1 MPLRAKLLLLAL
13 STLVLPLSGAMLVRQ
28 FEHQLRL
35 TQAQVQLAS
44 AQTLA
49 RAVAARMDA
58 GTSDA
63 SAWFVQPARQG
74 FVLDGYEEEW
84 RAQGFASQQVAPG
97 FSLSMAQARGT
108 LFLHLSVEDVARVR
122 ADAHWPQAAH
132 ADQILL
138 ALHDANG
145 KHLLRLASAAPGP
158 LIASPLTGNEGAPQL
173 RGEWQEDGRGY
184 RVELRFAPGYQ
195 PDALAAAALD
205 FSDPANP
212 PRRLGSETDPHP
224 VQFVPPD
231 LADELAELVGEGV
244 RATLVQSAGFVL
256 ARAGSFPVR
265 PPAQEPGFARRLLH
279 RLVAATPPPPATP
292 DDAAM
297 QLTSPAFS
305 QALRGEPAQA
315 WFALDHGRGLLLST
329 VVPVQREGKLH
340 GALRLE
346 REGEAVL
353 LTGQALSGLLLA
365 SVAAM
370 FAVGLALFAYA
381 GHLAGRI
388 RKLSRA
394 AEAAI
399 AREAR
404 GASGSFVASDAQDEL
419 GALSRSFG
427 RLLDEIGAYADYLRG
442 LAAKLSHEL
451 HTPIAVVRGSLE
463 NLESETLSDS
473 AKTYVGRARD
483 GVERLSAIVRAMSEA
498 SRVERAIAAAEPED
512 FDLRKLIADCAE
524 GYRALISPRELK
536 TMLPPHAISFHG
548 APDLIV
554 QALDKL
560 IDNAKSFCPPNG
572 WVLIG
577 LAPLDDGAQI
587 VVANAGPSLPEAMA
601 DRLFDSLVSL
611 RGTNQRGDGAP
622 HLGFGLSVVRLVAQ
636 RHRGEAAAANLPQG
650 GGVEFRITL
659 RGMERPRPGSR

>member
-1 MPLRAKLLLLAL
+1 MPLRIKLLLLAL

-28 FEHQLRL
+28 FEHQLRQ
-35 TQAQVQLAS
+35 TEAQVQLAS

-49 RAVAARMDA
+49 RAVAHRMGGEGA
-58 GTSDA
+58 GDA
-63 SAWFVQPARQG
+63 SAWFAQAARQG
-74 FVLDGYEEEW
+74 FVLDGYDEEW
-84 RAQGFASQQVAPG
+84 RAQGIVAQQAAPG
-97 FSLSMAQARGT
+97 LSLALAQAGGV
-108 LFLHLSVEDVARVR
+108 LFLHLAMEDVARVR

-138 ALHDANG
+138 ALRDANG
-145 KHLLRLASAAPGP
+145 AHLLRLASAAPGP
-158 LIASPLTGNEGAPQL
+158 LIAAPLAGEGAPHL

-184 RVELRFAPGYQ
+184 RVELRFAPGYR
-195 PDALAAAALD
+195 PDALAVAGLD
-205 FSDPANP
+205 FSDPAAA
-212 PRRLGSETDPHP
+212 PRRLGSETDLHP
-224 VQFVPPD
+224 VQFAPPG
-231 LADELAELVGEGV
+231 LTDELAALIGEGV
-244 RATLVQSAGFVL
+244 RATLVQPAGFVL
-256 ARAGSFPVR
+256 ARAGSFPAR
-265 PPAQEPGFARRLLH
+265 PPAQEPGFGRRLLH
-279 RLVAATPPPPATP
+279 RLIAATPPPQATP
-292 DDAAM
+292 DEAAM
-297 QLTSPAFS
+297 RLQSPEFS

-315 WFALDHGRGLLLST
+315 WYALDHGRGLLLST
-329 VVPVQREGKLH
+329 VVPVQREGVLL

-370 FAVGLALFAYA
+370 FAVGLALFGYA

-388 RKLSRA
+388 RKLSLA

-404 GASGSFVASDAQDEL
+404 GAPGSFAASDAQDEL

-463 NLESETLSDS
+463 NLESERLPDS
-473 AKTYVGRARD
+473 AHTYVARARD

-512 FDLRKLIADCAE
+512 FDLRRLIADCAE
-524 GYRALISPRELK
+524 GYRAFIAPRELK
-536 TMLPPHAISFHG
+536 TMLPPGPMPCHG

-560 IDNAKSFCPPNG
+560 IDNAKSFCPPDG

-577 LAPLDDGAQI
+577 LAATPDGAQI
-587 VVANAGPSLPEAMA
+587 VVANAGPPLPEAMA

-611 RGTNQRGDGAP
+611 RGASQRGDGAP

-636 RHRGEAAAANLPQG
+636 RHRGEAAAANLAQG
-650 GGVEFRITL
+650 GGVEFRILL